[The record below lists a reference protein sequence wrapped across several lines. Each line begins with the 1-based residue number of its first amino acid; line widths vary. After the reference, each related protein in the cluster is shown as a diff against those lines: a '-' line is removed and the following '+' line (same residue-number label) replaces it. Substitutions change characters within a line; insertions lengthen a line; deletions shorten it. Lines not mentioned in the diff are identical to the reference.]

1 MPVLGIKSNNK
12 APTAFFP
19 KYSSHAT
26 QCFRC
31 YYSRQYH
38 LRKYRGRELRGAFLC
53 CCLNLDILC
62 TPFAHS
68 GPKRRHL
75 DCKYMYCMI
84 YPGYIVRLNLK
95 IAKSELD
102 HGEDI
107 VEYTF
112 TDQCIVKQFKEDRMH
127 ILNLVC

>member
-1 MPVLGIKSNNK
+1 MYSFRSFRSKKETFRLQVHVL
-12 APTAFFP
+12 
-19 KYSSHAT
+19 H
-26 QCFRC
+26 
-31 YYSRQYH
+31 
-38 LRKYRGRELRGAFLC
+38 
-53 CCLNLDILC
+53 D
-62 TPFAHS
+62 
-68 GPKRRHL
+68 
-75 DCKYMYCMI
+75 I

-127 ILNLVC
+127 ILSLAC